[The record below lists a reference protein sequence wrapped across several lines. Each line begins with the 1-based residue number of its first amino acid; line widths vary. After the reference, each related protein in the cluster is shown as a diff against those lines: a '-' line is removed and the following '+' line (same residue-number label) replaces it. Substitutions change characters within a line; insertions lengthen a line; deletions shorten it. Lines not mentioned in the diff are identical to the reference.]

1 MAADENNKE
10 DTLDPN
16 KIYSRCARFA
26 RESSHIPAVPRQHW
40 DCGHC
45 TLTHDEEP
53 FDKHNWIVA
62 TQAIGLS
69 PSKINSTCPSCI
81 IKFCLER
88 VRAIG
93 TCFNHLLNE
102 QERAHTCC
110 HRYIDRHSELQM
122 DLQGTAFDGL
132 MSRAMSALNHE
143 IRKNFRRRMEQAT
156 AQQDWVLATDRML
169 MLLDG
174 IIMFS
179 EHALHLFS
187 SPSSAERSLLTTLYD
202 EAMDLIMELEEGV
215 EDVEQSHQELANWII
230 EHPEN
235 GVIQQVSGI
244 RQNRLFRKS
253 PYQEAVLW
261 RGFGHTSS
269 LLRHLLSGLIGGV
282 FVLLLVSVLSW
293 QERCKLALEPH
304 SLNIHRDVQGMHC

>member
-10 DTLDPN
+10 DTPDPS
-16 KIYSRCARFA
+16 KISSRGARFA
-26 RESSHIPAVPRQHW
+26 GESSHIPEVPRQHW
-40 DCGHC
+40 GCGHC
-45 TLTHDEEP
+45 MLTHDEEP
-53 FDKHNWIVA
+53 FDKRNWIVSA
-62 TQAIGLS
+62 QAIGLS

-81 IKFCLER
+81 VKFCLER
-88 VRAIG
+88 VRAIA

-102 QERAHTCC
+102 QERAHICC

-122 DLQGTAFDGL
+122 DLQGTASDGP
-132 MSRAMSALNHE
+132 MRQAMSALNHE
-143 IRKNFRRRMEQAT
+143 IRKNFRRRMEQAA

-169 MLLDG
+169 MFLDG
-174 IIMFS
+174 IILFS
-179 EHALHLFS
+179 ERAPHFFS
-187 SPSSAERSLLTTLYD
+187 SPRSAERSLFTTLYD
-202 EAMDLIMELEEGV
+202 EAMELIMELEEGV
-215 EDVEQSHQELANWII
+215 EDVEQSHRELTNWIA

-244 RQNRLFRKS
+244 WQNRLLRKS

-269 LLRHLLSGLIGGV
+269 LLRHLLSGLVGGV

-293 QERCKLALEPH
+293 QESCKLAFEPH
-304 SLNIHRDVQGMHC
+304 SLDVHRDVQGMHY